1 MTLVCAQQDGNF
13 HVFPPDDSSPM
24 STSLPLAG
32 KVFSSYFADYILS
45 AAAAAEIW
53 NIHQI
58 SSNCLTGKIM
68 VGVPHAPKSYKITN
82 YSKIAL
88 GASKLLF
95 QIKTF
100 TGMPLFDF
108 CPLLDQKVLG
118 T

>member
-45 AAAAAEIW
+45 AAAAAAAAEIW

-68 VGVPHAPKSYKITN
+68 VGVPHASKVIKSPTN
-82 YSKIAL
+82 L
-88 GASKLLF
+88 KL
-95 QIKTF
+95 
-100 TGMPLFDF
+100 P
-108 CPLLDQKVLG
+108 
-118 T
+118 